1 VKPSAQALVYYGPK
15 VLLVKR
21 GPTAPW
27 APNLWGLPGG
37 HIEPGETPAAAVVRE
52 LSEEVGID
60 WPYRLRYITHMD
72 PDVHLFVVKRP
83 VEYPYYVC
91 LRDGEHTDFVWI
103 RPIEALYYPRSQFPL
118 APGVSLALAV
128 GMSYVGSAHRG
139 A

>member
-1 VKPSAQALVYYGPK
+1 MKPSAQALVYYGPK

-103 RPIEALYYPRSQFPL
+103 RPIEALHYPRSQFPL